1 MNELDRLKQIALFSS
16 FADRPEVIDKIISV
30 TSRRRVSA
38 GDVIIRE
45 GDEGD
50 TLFIMMQG
58 SVRIVKTT
66 LQNEPYTVVILK
78 ESENVY
84 FGELALV
91 DNDRRS
97 TTVIAENDCE
107 LICLTRKNFQAVCEE
122 NYELGF
128 RVLMQIAKK
137 LSTSLR
143 KMNQDVI
150 TLFEA
155 LVSEV
160 DGGDLS

>member
-1 MNELDRLKQIALFSS
+1 MNELERLKQIALFST

-30 TSRRRVSA
+30 TSRRRVKA
-38 GDVIIRE
+38 GEVIIRE

-84 FGELALV
+84 FGELALI

-97 TTVIAENDCE
+97 ATVIAESDCD
-107 LICLTRKNFQAVCEE
+107 LICLTRKNFQSVCED

>member
-1 MNELDRLKQIALFSS
+1 MNELERLKHIALFSS
-16 FADRPEVIDKIISV
+16 FADRPEVIDKIVSV
-30 TSRRRVSA
+30 TTRRKVGA
-38 GDVIIRE
+38 GDIIIKE
-45 GDEGD
+45 GEEGD
-50 TLFIMMQG
+50 TLFIIMKG
-58 SVRIVKTT
+58 SVRILKTT

-84 FGELALV
+84 FGELALI
-91 DNDRRS
+91 DSDRRS
-97 TTVIAENDCE
+97 ATVVAETDCE
-107 LICLTRKNFQAVCEE
+107 LICLTRAKFLSVCEE

-137 LSTSLR
+137 LSSSLR